1 MARDPLHTPL
11 CDLLGIRVAILL
23 APMANGP
30 STPELA
36 GAVSLAGGLG
46 CLGVTGLTREVVG
59 EQVRRARELAGGGPI
74 AVNVQIG
81 PSRPAQVG
89 AEEVDAVL
97 RPLREELGI
106 AESGAGPPTPPADPP
121 AALVEA
127 ALEAGASA
135 VSVALGDPAEVA
147 HLARAA
153 GVPLIASVSSV
164 AEARQAVA
172 SGADVIVAQGAEG
185 GGHRTTFDVDAA
197 PLPLVGTLV
206 LVPRVVDAV
215 DVPVAAAGGIMD
227 GRGVAAALALGA
239 QGAWVGTRFMQAE
252 EAGTPPVQ
260 RNALATLADTDT
272 LVTDSVTGRPARWI
286 RNRVVETFE
295 EAPGH
300 LGWPGQAAAVGPI
313 RRAAAAAGDP
323 DLLPMLAGQGAGMVS
338 EVKPADVIVDEL
350 AHEAREVLA
359 RLSPPL
365 PPLS

>member
-1 MARDPLHTPL
+1 MALDPLHTPV

-36 GAVSLAGGLG
+36 GAVSRAGGLG
-46 CLGVTGLTREVVG
+46 CLGVSGLTREAVDQ
-59 EQVRRARELAGGGPI
+59 QVRRARELAGGGPI

-81 PSRPAQVG
+81 PSRPAQVS
-89 AEEVDAVL
+89 AQEMDDYL
-97 RPLREELGI
+97 QPLRDELGI
-106 AESGAGPPTPPADPP
+106 EQGEGSGAPADPP
-121 AALVEA
+121 AALLEA

-147 HLARAA
+147 ALARAA
-153 GVPLIASVSSV
+153 GVPLIASASSV

-172 SGADVIVAQGAEG
+172 SGADVVVVQGSEG

-197 PLPLVGTLV
+197 PLPLVGTFV

-215 DVPVAAAGGIMD
+215 DVPVVAAGGIMD

-252 EAGTPPVQ
+252 EAGTPAVH
-260 RNALATLADTDT
+260 RDALATLADTDT
-272 LVTDSVTGRPARWI
+272 LVTESVTGRPARWI
-286 RNRVVETFE
+286 RNRAVEALGK
-295 EAPGH
+295 APGH

-313 RRAAAAAGDP
+313 RRAAAEAGDP
-323 DLLPMLAGQGAGMVS
+323 DALPMLAGQGAGMVA
-338 EVKPADVIVDEL
+338 EVKPAEEIVDEL
-350 AHEAREVLA
+350 ARDARAVLA

-365 PPLS
+365 PPLA

>member
-1 MARDPLHTPL
+1 MARDPLTTPL

-36 GAVSLAGGLG
+36 GAVSRAGGLG
-46 CLGVTGLTREVVG
+46 CLGVTGLTREVVDQ
-59 EQVRRARELAGGGPI
+59 QVRRARELAGGGPI

-81 PSRPAQVG
+81 PSRSAQVS
-89 AEEVDAVL
+89 ADELDEYL
-97 RPLREELGI
+97 RPLRRELGI
-106 AESGAGPPTPPADPP
+106 GDGEGGGAPAADPP
-121 AALVEA
+121 VALLEA
-127 ALEAGASA
+127 ALDAGASA
-135 VSVALGDPAEVA
+135 VSVALGDPAEVTE
-147 HLARAA
+147 LARAA
-153 GVPLIASVSSV
+153 GVPLIASASSV

-172 SGADVIVAQGAEG
+172 SGADVVVAQGAEG

-197 PLPLVGTLV
+197 PLPLVGTFV

-252 EAGTPPVQ
+252 EAGTAPAHQ
-260 RNALATLADTDT
+260 QALAALADTDT

-295 EAPGH
+295 QAPGH

-313 RRAAAAAGDP
+313 RRAAASGADP
-323 DLLPMLAGQGAGMVS
+323 QLLPMLAGQGAGMVS
-338 EVKPADVIVDEL
+338 ELKPAEAIVEEL
-350 AHEAREVLA
+350 AHDARDVLA
-359 RLSPPL
+359 RLSPPP
-365 PPLS
+365 PPLA